1 MLDHLRISVAFLDSQ
16 DPQFH
21 GRADRK
27 EPEWPPSPLR
37 LMQAIV
43 AANSNQLKPGDGL
56 VEALKWLE
64 SQTPPLIVAP
74 PAKETHPFNLSV
86 PNNSMD
92 FVAEKA
98 WSVEKYYGFSENDKG
113 NPAKHRTI
121 KEDRAVRMLGSSTVH
136 YLWRL
141 NNGEKAPIE
150 PLMSA
155 AKRLFA
161 LGWGI
166 DLVVGN
172 GDCISSSEIQRL
184 SGELWKPVQSGST
197 ATLRTPVPGTLH
209 ALQGRHEAFLGRI
222 DKNVFNPVPPLTR
235 FKVSG
240 YRRPTD
246 SIGKPFAV
254 FELRNEDDSF
264 CRYPQRKLIHIAG
277 MTRHLTKEL
286 MLHSP
291 PAKVDDAW
299 VERYVAGHRDHTR
312 EERETHEQFSYL
324 PLPSIGHEY
333 ADQAIRRI
341 MIIAS
346 QGKDQWLDHAAD
358 LLDGRQLK
366 PENGDEFGKKGP
378 PALIRVR
385 RVDCD
390 GVSQCYTRKA
400 NKWASVTP
408 IILPGHD
415 DGKPDKRKKLIE
427 VALAQSG
434 IEQPCTFEW
443 STYSRFRNSLS
454 AYKTGRNK
462 RANFFLPPYLQN
474 FSAIHLTLTFDEGI
488 EVPGPI
494 AIGAG
499 RHCGFGIMA
508 AV

>member
-1 MLDHLRISVAFLDSQ
+1 MPDHLRISVTFLDFQ

-21 GRADRK
+21 GRADER
-27 EPEWPPSPLR
+27 ETEWPPSPLR
-37 LMQAIV
+37 LMQAII
-43 AANSNQLKPGDGL
+43 AASSNQLNASDDL
-56 VEALKWLE
+56 VQALQWLE

-74 PAKETHPFNLSV
+74 QTKKTQPFRLSV
-86 PNNSMD
+86 PNNEMD
-92 FVAEKA
+92 IVARA
-98 WSVEKYYGFSENDKG
+98 WTRGKYFGSGDTD
-113 NPAKHRTI
+113 PASHRVMKTSH
-121 KEDRAVRMLGSSTVH
+121 AVRMLGSSTVH

-141 NNGEKAPIE
+141 NDREKAPIE

-161 LGWGI
+161 LGWGT

-172 GDCISSSEIQRL
+172 GDCISYSEIQRL
-184 SGELWKPVQSGST
+184 SGELWKPVQFGST
-197 ATLRTPVPGTLH
+197 ATLRTPVPGTLA
-209 ALQGRHEAFLGRI
+209 ALQERHKAFLQRVY
-222 DKNVFNPVPPLTR
+222 KNVLNPVPPLTR

-240 YRRPTD
+240 YRRPAD
-246 SIGKPFAV
+246 PVGPPFAI
-254 FELRNEDDSF
+254 FELRNEDGSF

-286 MLHSP
+286 ILHSP

-324 PLPSIGHEY
+324 PLPSIGHDY

-366 PENGDEFGKKGP
+366 PENGDEFGKRGP

-434 IEQPCTFEW
+434 IEQHCTFEW

-488 EVPGPI
+488 EVPGPL